1 MRGHQYRSYR
11 YEKMIMN
18 EYYDKTYAHKFDN
31 LYVRDT
37 FNVKHKLLKL
47 IQEEINEIALYLQRK
62 LNL

>member
-1 MRGHQYRSYR
+1 
-11 YEKMIMN
+11 MN

>member
-1 MRGHQYRSYR
+1 
-11 YEKMIMN
+11 MN

-37 FNVKHKLLKL
+37 FNEKHKLLKL